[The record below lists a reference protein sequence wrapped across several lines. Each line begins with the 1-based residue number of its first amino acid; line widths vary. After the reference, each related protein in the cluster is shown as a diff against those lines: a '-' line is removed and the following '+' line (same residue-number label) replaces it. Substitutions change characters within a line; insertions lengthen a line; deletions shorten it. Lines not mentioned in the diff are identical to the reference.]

1 VLEKLAVSMNEN
13 RSIFITMHKAQV
25 QVDQGPQNKTK
36 SIESN
41 RGQSRK
47 EPQTH
52 WHIGKFTK

>member
-1 VLEKLAVSMNEN
+1 MNEN

-36 SIESN
+36 SIETN
-41 RGQSRK
+41 RGESRK